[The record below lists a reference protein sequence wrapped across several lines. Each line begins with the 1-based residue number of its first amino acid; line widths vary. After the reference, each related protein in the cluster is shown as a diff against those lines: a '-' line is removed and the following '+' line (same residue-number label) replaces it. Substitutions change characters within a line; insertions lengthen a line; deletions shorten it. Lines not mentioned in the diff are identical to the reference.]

1 MSSLQSSPARS
12 RERAVA
18 FDADL
23 LFLRR
28 FAGPIVLLSRAMM
41 ATIFIV
47 EGLGKIMS
55 YAGVADYMRQHGVV
69 SAVLPLVIL
78 TELGGGLLVLV
89 GFKTRWASVALA
101 GFCLLTAII
110 FHLAS
115 GETIEFQKN
124 VAMAGGFLVLAAFG
138 PGAWSIDGRLGRAE

>member
-1 MSSLQSSPARS
+1 MSSVQSSPGRGE
-12 RERAVA
+12 ERAVA

-23 LFLRR
+23 AFLRR

-47 EGLGKIMS
+47 EGIGKITS
-55 YAGVADYMRQHGVV
+55 YAGVAAYMGQHGVAP
-69 SAVLPLVIL
+69 SLLPLVIL

-101 GFCLLTAII
+101 GFCLLTGLI

-124 VAMAGGFLVLAAFG
+124 VAMAGGFLVLATFG
-138 PGAWSIDGRLGRAE
+138 PGAWSIDGRFGRAE